1 MEAPRAGFCS
11 TKTAHLMMTGCG
23 THNIAAVASSMRFV
37 PIGHLTIKPK
47 LLPPAEEVQMAK

>member
-1 MEAPRAGFCS
+1 
-11 TKTAHLMMTGCG
+11 MMTGCG